1 MKHHHHYHH
10 QNHHHHHN
18 FTIIIT
24 SIIVIV
30 LIITSSRKK
39 GTKQLLKDFLAFV
52 FSLCWEKSGYSCIT
66 KFVRLNK
73 AFVDAMHVKVN
84 VIIVIYIF
92 KSCLLFYARLL
103 SVWSN
108 SVSKSH
114 PEHILILNGEWL
126 VPWDCS
132 CHIFSHREY
141 TQRNVNSISSIIAKF
156 VFNKRMIRNK
166 VCS

>member
-84 VIIVIYIF
+84 VIIVIYKF
-92 KSCLLFYARLL
+92 KSCFLFDVRLNCLIQQCFKEPPWTNFDPQWGMVGTLRLFL
-103 SVWSN
+103 SYIYF
-108 SVSKSH
+108 
-114 PEHILILNGEWL
+114 HI
-126 VPWDCS
+126 
-132 CHIFSHREY
+132 
-141 TQRNVNSISSIIAKF
+141 VN
-156 VFNKRMIRNK
+156 IR
-166 VCS
+166 